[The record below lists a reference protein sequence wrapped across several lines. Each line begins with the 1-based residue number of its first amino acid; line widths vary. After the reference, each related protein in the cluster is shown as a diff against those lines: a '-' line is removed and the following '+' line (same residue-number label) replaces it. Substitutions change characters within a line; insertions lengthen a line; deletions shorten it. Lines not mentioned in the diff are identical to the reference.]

1 LYKDSTLE
9 RLNMLVLFTN
19 LFNSNNN
26 FFVIEKRVIMT
37 GRIFSKL
44 NLVLFT
50 FVLAVVFTGISQA
63 KVTLELPQWQQH
75 KIPGEP
81 SLRGSAII
89 DNSMW
94 VTGSNNSVFVSQD
107 GGKSWQDKSVKA
119 SVKTGFR
126 DIELFDKN
134 TAIVMGIGE
143 GESSMLY
150 KTVDGGNSWHL
161 LYQNMDKKGFFDSI
175 AFWDRDNGL
184 LMGDP
189 VDGYYVIKKTT
200 DGGRSWRRIAQEKL
214 PKMLE
219 KEAAFAASGNTM
231 IVGENGKAYL
241 TTGGFSSSVYVSDD
255 YGESWQRQSVPLY
268 QTTQYA
274 GGYGLALNH
283 LQQLFVVGGDFEQ
296 RNATYSNIATL
307 IDGVWQKVAAGE
319 KGLRSAMSCQAKICI
334 STGKTSSDISLD
346 HGHSWQTLHNNNAA
360 LGDKGFYT
368 LAADG
373 FIFLAAGAEG
383 KVGILSF
390 KR

>member
-1 LYKDSTLE
+1 
-9 RLNMLVLFTN
+9 MLVLFTN

-26 FFVIEKRVIMT
+26 FFVIEKRAIMT
-37 GRIFSKL
+37 ERILSKL

-50 FVLAVVFTGISQA
+50 FVSTMILSGVSQA
-63 KVTLELPQWQQH
+63 KVTLELPQWQHQ
-75 KIPGEP
+75 KMSGEP

-89 DNSMW
+89 GNSMW

-107 GGKSWQDKSVKA
+107 GGKNWHDKSVKS

-150 KTVDGGNSWHL
+150 KTEDGGNSWHL
-161 LYQNMDKKGFFDSI
+161 LYQNMDEKGFFDSI

-189 VDGYYVIKKTT
+189 VDGYYVIKKTV
-200 DGGRSWRRIAQEKL
+200 DGGKTWRRIAREKL

-268 QTTQYA
+268 QATQYA

-296 RNATYSNIATL
+296 RSGNYSNITTL
-307 IDGVWQKVAAGE
+307 IDGVWKKVNAGE
-319 KGLRSAMSCQAKICI
+319 KGLRSAMSCQAEICI
-334 STGKTSSDISLD
+334 STGKTSSDISFD
-346 HGHSWQTLHNNNAA
+346 HGHSWQTLNNNNAVV
-360 LGDKGFYT
+360 GDKGFYT